1 MAEFFR
7 YIFIA
12 SASLGICY
20 MGFLL
25 FRRKEQRFNH
35 QRYFLLLSILISVA
49 LPFSKYGIPI
59 NIDLQQEALM
69 MPKEPEIQ
77 ETTEMVPL
85 LTETSEENGSMRS
98 TWPVEKI
105 LILIYFAGVI
115 TVGIRILAH
124 LLLIFFHLINSE
136 KEIIH
141 GISVRISDN
150 ISAPFTF
157 FKWIFI
163 PKQERNKDEVH
174 KIILHEKIHASQ
186 YHSIDIMLIEALSAV
201 MWFNPFI
208 WMMRKSVQLVH
219 EYLADEGVL
228 NTGFDR
234 LRYQA
239 LLLNQV
245 AEERLICLSSGFNH
259 SIIKKRMIMM
269 TKSKFNQKTKLHIL
283 ALLPLSA
290 ILFFGVACVN
300 GQNKSNV
307 VTAVEPVRMNVLYVG
322 VSNPVKIA
330 ASGYEASDLMA
341 SVDNGSISG
350 KNGEYVI
357 RPKTPGSAIVT
368 VSSNKKEIQK
378 TTFRVK
384 VVPDPIATIKSDDG
398 LKTNGTI
405 TKKELLDAGN
415 ITVVMKNFDFDLNFE
430 VVSFVMSA
438 TVPGKF
444 IIREEITEGNSY
456 SPLQKDLI
464 KSLVPNQKIMIEEIY
479 VAGPDGAKRKLNPM
493 VFSITE

>member
-35 QRYFLLLSILISVA
+35 QRYFLLLSIMISVA

-59 NIDLQQEALM
+59 NIDLQQEELM
-69 MPKEPEIQ
+69 MPEAPEIQ

-85 LTETSEENGSMRS
+85 LTETSEENESMHR
-98 TWPVEKI
+98 TWLVEKI

-115 TVGIRILAH
+115 AVGIRIPAH
-124 LLLIFFHLINSE
+124 LLLIFYHLIKSE
-136 KEIIH
+136 KESIH
-141 GISVRISDN
+141 GISVRVSDN

-163 PKQERNKDEVH
+163 PKEEGYKNEIH
-174 KIILHEKIHASQ
+174 KIIIHEKIHASQ
-186 YHSIDIMLIEALSAV
+186 YHSFDILLVEALSAV
-201 MWFNPFI
+201 MWFNPVI

-245 AEERLICLSSGFNH
+245 VEGRLICLSSGFNH
-259 SIIKKRMIMM
+259 SIIKKRMTMM
-269 TKSKFNQKTKLHIL
+269 TKRKFNQKTKLHIL
-283 ALLPLSA
+283 ALLPLAA

-300 GQNKSNV
+300 GENKSNV
-307 VTAVEPVRMNVLYVG
+307 VTAIEPVRMNVLYVG
-322 VSNPVKIA
+322 VSNPIKIA

-384 VVPDPIATIKSDDG
+384 TVPDPIPYVAG
-398 LKTNGTI
+398 LKGGDINKDELMNAGVKTNL
-405 TKKELLDAGN
+405 E
-415 ITVVMKNFDFDLNFE
+415 NFDFDVRFD
-430 VVSFVMSA
+430 VVEFTVSA
-438 TVPGKF
+438 AIRGFIMEAKSNSNTFTSAQKNIIANSSKGTRIYIQDIKCKGPGGN
-444 IIREEITEGNSY
+444 IRELPIIAFRITE
-456 SPLQKDLI
+456 
-464 KSLVPNQKIMIEEIY
+464 
-479 VAGPDGAKRKLNPM
+479 
-493 VFSITE
+493 